1 MLTSLFDT
9 QNVPKEEEHREGE
22 LYKVVTVFGKTFE
35 LWYGYYEDY
44 ERENPTVEP
53 MPIYP
58 NFRKEPLYTDEGE
71 PFVTMM
77 QDACP
82 YYKGEKGH
90 HNTHRQTGGCVG
102 KLNGVFTCHSRH
114 RHKAYVNLFNLY
126 RLPVNGCTPTIFIG
140 NREEYKICK

>member
-1 MLTSLFDT
+1 MNCNEEIISGEKRVKMLHEYFDDYLR
-9 QNVPKEEEHREGE
+9 EEMNKSRVVHEEGE

-58 NFRKEPLYTDEGE
+58 NFRKEPLYTDEGT

-82 YYKGEKGH
+82 YYKGEK
-90 HNTHRQTGGCVG
+90 NC
-102 KLNGVFTCHSRH
+102 
-114 RHKAYVNLFNLY
+114 
-126 RLPVNGCTPTIFIG
+126 RLHL
-140 NREEYKICK
+140 RRM

>member
-1 MLTSLFDT
+1 MTKGEKMFTKIIETNGDAT
-9 QNVPKEEEHREGE
+9 IRKVPTEGE

-35 LWYGYYEDY
+35 LWYGYYEDF

-82 YYKGEKGH
+82 YYKGEKKRTADSTCDECKYFGH
-90 HNTHRQTGGCVG
+90 GEDWFGIC
-102 KLNGVFTCHSRH
+102 TCP
-114 RHKAYVNLFNLY
+114 KNKKN
-126 RLPVNGCTPTIFIG
+126 
-140 NREEYKICK
+140 E

>member
-1 MLTSLFDT
+1 MFTKIIETNGDAT
-9 QNVPKEEEHREGE
+9 IRKVPTEGE

-58 NFRKEPLYTDEGE
+58 NFIKEPLYTDEGE

-77 QDACP
+77 QDVCP
-82 YYKGEKGH
+82 FYKGEKKRTPDSTCDECKYFKHGEDWFGICTCPK
-90 HNTHRQTGGCVG
+90 N
-102 KLNGVFTCHSRH
+102 KLSSD
-114 RHKAYVNLFNLY
+114 
-126 RLPVNGCTPTIFIG
+126 
-140 NREEYKICK
+140 